1 MVYSLEYIPGG
12 CWFMIVSLLPELKLA
27 KERAEGRSI
36 SFAVAAKE
44 SGLSLGVITRLMKK
58 GAGVERVDGD
68 TLSALC
74 RWLGCTV
81 GELLVYI
88 PSAESSTAAS
98 SAA

>member
-1 MVYSLEYIPGG
+1 
-12 CWFMIVSLLPELKLA
+12 MIVSRLPELKLA

-58 GAGVERVDGD
+58 GGSVERIDGD

-74 RWLGCTV
+74 RWLGVGV
-81 GELLVYI
+81 GELLVFVDA
-88 PSAESSTAAS
+88 PGVVSSTAAQL
-98 SAA
+98 AL